1 MPKIVGKGKES
12 KGNDIS
18 STERS
23 IEAVKKGKK
32 EGAKDEGIRNSKRTQ
47 SSGGGGG
54 SSGREKVG
62 MTSSNRHS
70 ECSASGAP
78 VSLHPTLERKKK
90 KKKRRKR
97 RSKSSAGADAA
108 TDPSGSQN
116 EGDIVTNIHGSEDA
130 GRKSE
135 EEKSEKR
142 KGCKDC
148 LMEHCTGAVTLYR
161 FVLTIHYSCLSFCY
175 YPIASDRTDDTPVDF
190 SFIFK
195 DDVVVDAK
203 KKKDDNDDGDKE
215 APIDPENVN
224 NPTEPMRIEEKVRR
238 KKKRR
243 KRTERRN
250 PVGHCSTGGFSSL
263 TSNFINLVCPLAR
276 LLATKLTNC
285 HTDMPV
291 HWLKAMIQ
299 PKTSQE
305 LRMLSS
311 VTLN

>member
-1 MPKIVGKGKES
+1 MPKIIGKGKES
-12 KGNDIS
+12 KGNDVS

-23 IEAVKKGKK
+23 IEAIKKGKK
-32 EGAKDEGIRNSKRTQ
+32 EGAKVGGVRNSRRTD
-47 SSGGGGG
+47 

-70 ECSASGAP
+70 ECSASEAP
-78 VSLHPTLERKKK
+78 VSLHPTPERKKK

-161 FVLTIHYSCLSFCY
+161 FVLTIHYSCLSFC
-175 YPIASDRTDDTPVDF
+175 ILS
-190 SFIFK
+190 
-195 DDVVVDAK
+195 
-203 KKKDDNDDGDKE
+203 
-215 APIDPENVN
+215 
-224 NPTEPMRIEEKVRR
+224 
-238 KKKRR
+238 
-243 KRTERRN
+243 
-250 PVGHCSTGGFSSL
+250 HCF
-263 TSNFINLVCPLAR
+263 
-276 LLATKLTNC
+276 
-285 HTDMPV
+285 
-291 HWLKAMIQ
+291 
-299 PKTSQE
+299 
-305 LRMLSS
+305 
-311 VTLN
+311 